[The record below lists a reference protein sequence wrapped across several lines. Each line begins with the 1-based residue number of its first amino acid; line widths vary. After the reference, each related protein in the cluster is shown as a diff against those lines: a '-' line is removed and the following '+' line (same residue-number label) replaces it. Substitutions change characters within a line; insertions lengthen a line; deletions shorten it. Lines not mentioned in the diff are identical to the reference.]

1 MPVYRIPEDEL
12 IFPEPGLSEPS
23 GLLGVGG
30 DLRPERLLL
39 AYANGIFPWY
49 SEGQPILWFSPDPR
63 CVLEPKNLHVGRSLR
78 KAMRKSPY
86 TVTLDTDFG
95 QVIDAC
101 KDRPRPGQ
109 EGTWITMEMR
119 EAYCRLHELGHAHSV
134 EVWSGQTLVGGL
146 YGVAL
151 GKLFA
156 GESMFSRASDTSKT
170 ALVWLVRQLGLWGF
184 EMVDAQIRTYT
195 LMSMGAVELER
206 TEYLERIQPMV
217 RAQGRIGRWTFDPD
231 FDPSYF

>member
-63 CVLEPKNLHVGRSLR
+63 CVLEPKNLHV
-78 KAMRKSPY
+78 
-86 TVTLDTDFG
+86 
-95 QVIDAC
+95 
-101 KDRPRPGQ
+101 
-109 EGTWITMEMR
+109 
-119 EAYCRLHELGHAHSV
+119 AYCRLHEIGHAHSV